1 MLHGQCLLPPSFAVY
16 VWASAISSPCP
27 KEIVNEYWVQFI
39 ESRDP
44 FDPQI
49 DRIRPL
55 DEF

>member
-1 MLHGQCLLPPSFAVY
+1 MLHGQSLLPPSFAVY
-16 VWASAISSPCP
+16 VWVSANSSPCP
-27 KEIVNEYWVQFI
+27 KGIVNEYCVQFI
-39 ESRDP
+39 ESRAP